1 MTERN
6 WFRPVMYYM
15 AVMDCDDEIHN
26 ILGANKYGRIEIEAI
41 L

>member
-1 MTERN
+1 
-6 WFRPVMYYM
+6 MYYM